1 MKEHYNTTELDP
13 LKAYREGLLTE
24 EEFKGFCKG
33 NIIKYVYRYEQKNG
47 IDDLKKARDYINELI
62 SLSERKKS

>member
-1 MKEHYNTTELDP
+1 MTELDP
-13 LKAYREGLLTE
+13 LNAYRKGLLSS

-33 NIIKYVYRYEQKNG
+33 NIIKYVYRYDEKGG

-62 SLSERKKS
+62 SLFERERKQ

>member
-1 MKEHYNTTELDP
+1 MKEHYNTTEIDP
-13 LKAYREGLLTE
+13 LQAYREGLLTE

>member
-13 LKAYREGLLTE
+13 LQAYREGLLTE